1 MSAQLN
7 TQEDLFADDHVMV
20 GALFDHLDHVPA
32 NEIMHKWPS
41 TLAEIID
48 ILTCELV
55 RQGEN
60 SDNAKSKAAKLTGVM
75 AHYFGGK
82 SVYLPTGDVLK
93 DALRNVQI
101 YHDFD
106 GRNVSELVSKYRL
119 SESHIYAIL
128 REQRALLRKRYQR
141 DLFES

>member
-60 SDNAKSKAAKLTGVM
+60 ADNAKS
-75 AHYFGGK
+75 
-82 SVYLPTGDVLK
+82 
-93 DALRNVQI
+93 
-101 YHDFD
+101 
-106 GRNVSELVSKYRL
+106 
-119 SESHIYAIL
+119 
-128 REQRALLRKRYQR
+128 
-141 DLFES
+141 

>member
-1 MSAQLN
+1 MSQTLQQ
-7 TQEDLFADDHVMV
+7 TGLFDDEHADI

-60 SDNAKSKAAKLTGVM
+60 AESAKSKAAKLVGVM

-101 YHDFD
+101 YQAFD
-106 GRNVSELVSKYRL
+106 GRNVSDLVSKYRL

-141 DLFES
+141 DLFET

>member
-1 MSAQLN
+1 MKSNAM
-7 TQEDLFADDHVMV
+7 TQTDLFADDHASV
-20 GALFDHLDHVPA
+20 GALFDHLDQIPA
-32 NEIMHKWPS
+32 NEIYHKWPG
-41 TLAEIID
+41 TLSEIIE
-48 ILTCELV
+48 ILSCELV

-60 SDNAKSKAAKLTGVM
+60 ADNAKGKAAKLVGVM

-93 DALRNVQI
+93 DALRNTQI
-101 YHDFD
+101 YHEFN
-106 GRNVSELVSKYRL
+106 GKNVAELVSKYRL

-141 DLFES
+141 DLFD